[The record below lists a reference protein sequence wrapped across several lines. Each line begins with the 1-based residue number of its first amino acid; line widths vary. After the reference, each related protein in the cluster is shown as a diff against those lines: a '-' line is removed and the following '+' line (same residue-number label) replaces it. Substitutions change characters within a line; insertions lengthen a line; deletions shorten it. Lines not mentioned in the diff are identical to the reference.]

1 MKLNIYNGKTIEKT
15 YEADTYNLK
24 FGTLEDVANAINLDN
39 LQTGSNVEYLK
50 LAVDLVLHSMDT
62 VKGLM
67 KDIFDGITNEELRNC
82 SVKEMALV
90 LVDVVTYTLQELS
103 TGNRGN

>member
-39 LQTGSNVEYLK
+39 LQTGSNAEYLK